1 MIVKTLVFVT
11 ILEVQITYV
20 TSLETFDREL
30 QYCCPMSTDNLSL
43 LVDEYV
49 CVGVYNERRNLN
61 IDCDEGKDIKIVEYS
76 TFNISNVNLKKFC
89 FVTEVNEDV
98 QFLAVC
104 MEKLPTQWILD
115 LPYYC
120 KSLSII
126 YLCMTLYGYARIETL
141 KRPDDVPFV
150 IFTGFV
156 MVAIM
161 SDVVQF
167 ILKRYFELEM
177 NYKILIYTQYY
188 TYIGSFI
195 WMNIILLY
203 QLRENM

>member
-61 IDCDEGKDIKIVEYS
+61 IDCDEGKDTKIVEYS

-161 SDVVQF
+161 ADVVQF